1 MIDRIEM
8 DKAAVLSYEKL
19 DEVVGGGKRLSD
31 WTHNGPKGSSRE
43 ARWISLNTINTFSGK
58 RVPTTTGKCAGMD
71 GGTKDFETVGDD
83 CHDRY

>member
-8 DKAAVLSYEKL
+8 DKAAVLSYEEL

-31 WTHNGPKGSSRE
+31 WTNYPKGSSEE
-43 ARWISLNTINTFSGK
+43 AVWISLNTINTSRGK
-58 RVPTTTGKCAGMD
+58 RVPTTGKCAGTD
-71 GGTKDFETVGDD
+71 GGTKDFETIGDD